1 MGVGNEGTDPL
12 ARDHAPHIDRQTAA
26 AHALREAPI
35 AIYSVDLDGVVL
47 SWNRSA
53 EQLFGWTEAQVVG
66 EVAPF
71 LPHDKFDEVLQV
83 RDRLVAGAG
92 VESIEYCPV
101 TPDGRVCHVVTSASL
116 VRDDAGQPTS
126 VIGFAV
132 DVTEKHEAAATIARA
147 EAKWRTLLQSTSDT
161 VTLLDAD
168 GRVRQTT
175 GEFTAVLGY
184 EFDWWPGRSGFDLI
198 HPDDLPR
205 AAGVFSEL
213 LDNPGET
220 FAEVLRTRDAA
231 GHWELIEYTA
241 VNRLDDPLIESIVI
255 TTRNVTEVTRAE
267 VLLADEAKILELIAR
282 GAPLSQTL
290 ESIATMVDY
299 HTGGDS
305 GVFMLSDDGRR
316 LIASA
321 APSMP
326 PRLVDAA
333 ATVVMEPGNE
343 PMLGRNDPAECA
355 DFAEH
360 RGQYDADF
368 LVDVGYRAGWSVP
381 VVDTQDAHVVGKIAV
396 LYVAPRLPS
405 MRERDVVAVAT
416 HLASIAIER
425 HRRQLDLEHQARHDH
440 LTGLPNRRAIL
451 DCLAHAI
458 ERRRHPDLTPAVLLL
473 DLDRFKVVNDSLG
486 HAAGDDLLVAFG
498 ERLRV
503 VTGDTAFVGHF
514 GGDEFVVVLDS
525 VADVSDA
532 LAVASRIELALSE
545 PFTVQPFVDT
555 QYELH
560 LAASIGVALATGDD
574 RAHEVL
580 QHADAAM
587 HRAKAG
593 GHDRV
598 AIFDDELQARAT
610 ELLHV
615 DRELRMAVERAELT
629 LHYQPKVDL
638 ATGGIIGVEALLRWD
653 HPEKGLVAPS
663 AFIDVAEETG
673 LIVRIGRWVLE
684 EAVRQARVWTD
695 RLALDSWIVAVNLS
709 ARQLTAADLV
719 PHVAAV
725 LQRNDWPAD
734 RLVLE
739 LTESILIDDAEA
751 TLGVLQDLKQLG
763 VKLAIDDFGTGY
775 SSLSYLHRF
784 PVDIVKID
792 RAFVEPLRANG
803 EGSAVAT
810 AVLHMARALGLTASA
825 EGVEHADQLAGLRA
839 VGCDFAQGFLFSRAV
854 PADEITALLEDQPRW

>member
-1 MGVGNEGTDPL
+1 
-12 ARDHAPHIDRQTAA
+12 
-26 AHALREAPI
+26 
-35 AIYSVDLDGVVL
+35 
-47 SWNRSA
+47 
-53 EQLFGWTEAQVVG
+53 
-66 EVAPF
+66 
-71 LPHDKFDEVLQV
+71 
-83 RDRLVAGAG
+83 
-92 VESIEYCPV
+92 
-101 TPDGRVCHVVTSASL
+101 
-116 VRDDAGQPTS
+116 
-126 VIGFAV
+126 
-132 DVTEKHEAAATIARA
+132 
-147 EAKWRTLLQSTSDT
+147 
-161 VTLLDAD
+161 
-168 GRVRQTT
+168 
-175 GEFTAVLGY
+175 
-184 EFDWWPGRSGFDLI
+184 
-198 HPDDLPR
+198 
-205 AAGVFSEL
+205 
-213 LDNPGET
+213 
-220 FAEVLRTRDAA
+220 
-231 GHWELIEYTA
+231 
-241 VNRLDDPLIESIVI
+241 
-255 TTRNVTEVTRAE
+255 
-267 VLLADEAKILELIAR
+267 
-282 GAPLSQTL
+282 
-290 ESIATMVDY
+290 
-299 HTGGDS
+299 
-305 GVFMLSDDGRR
+305 MLSDDGRR

-333 ATVVMEPGNE
+333 AAVVMEPGNE

-381 VVDTQDAHVVGKIAV
+381 VVDTQDAHVVGTIAV

-451 DCLAHAI
+451 DRLAHAI
-458 ERRRHPDLTPAVLLL
+458 DQSERPELTPAVLLL

-486 HAAGDDLLVAFG
+486 HAAGDELLVAFG

-545 PFTVQPFVDT
+545 PFTVQPLPDT

-593 GHDRV
+593 GHDRI

-638 ATGGIIGVEALLRWD
+638 ATGGIIGVEALLRWE

-663 AFIDVAEETG
+663 AFIEVAEETG

-709 ARQLTAADLV
+709 ARQLTASDLV
-719 PHVAAV
+719 PHVATV

-751 TLGVLQDLKQLG
+751 TLGVLAGPQ
-763 VKLAIDDFGTGY
+763 AARREAR
-775 SSLSYLHRF
+775 HRRLRHRLLVAEL
-784 PVDIVKID
+784 PPPLPRRHRED
-792 RAFVEPLRANG
+792 RPGLRR
-803 EGSAVAT
+803 AT
-810 AVLHMARALGLTASA
+810 AGQRRGLSGRHGRAAHGTRARTHRIGRRGRARRSA
-825 EGVEHADQLAGLRA
+825 GRA
-839 VGCDFAQGFLFSRAV
+839 CARSAATSAQGFLFSRAV
-854 PADEITALLEDQPRW
+854 PADEITALLADQPRW